1 MVLDTARLILRH
13 MNQNDYK
20 SLCKILQDEAVM
32 YAYNG
37 AFSNN
42 EVQEWLDRQL
52 LRYRDFGFGLW
63 AVVLKETN
71 EMIGQCGL
79 SMQPWKG
86 RKVLEIGYL
95 FQKACWHKGYASEA
109 AKACKRY
116 AFEHLKAQEV
126 FSIINDTNAAS
137 KKVALRNGMSLIDT
151 WQKRYRGMEMLCC
164 LYSVKNNKYR
174 DVIFMNWEGLPLRG
188 RRIFVYNAFGFCY
201 VALIY
206 AKREDQR

>member
-37 AFSNN
+37 VFSNN

-79 SMQPWKG
+79 SVQPCKG

-164 LYSVKNNKYR
+164 LYSVKK
-174 DVIFMNWEGLPLRG
+174 
-188 RRIFVYNAFGFCY
+188 
-201 VALIY
+201 
-206 AKREDQR
+206 